1 MKKASA
7 RLENALNAAGGPL
20 DACSEPHPLHLSREE
35 PLLSAKEAAIH
46 NKTPRSKEADDLED
60 AIILGAESVDAPRL
74 DSLVPV
80 GDLLSRRKVLAEQL
94 ETMQTQGLKARSL
107 LREVEAM
114 VSRAIEDDLN
124 EGFQPSSSSSLPG
137 SARGG
142 SRPLAPSYRPPF
154 GGSGGSSAAYGQQ
167 QQQQLSARATAPGRN
182 ALLAAADRI
191 GQPSPRTSGPAPASV
206 GDRPASA
213 DSESIKA
220 RRLHQCEMLSSQLQP
235 MREELREHDESLQT
249 AAADNAKLAKRAAS
263 ALDFSAE
270 ELAAEMAKAELDQQ
284 EDKDAA
290 WEAEMAASRAR
301 ARSRMLERRLKSAGA
316 VRPTTS
322 SSSSSAISSTT
333 SAASS
338 SSSAAAVARQQP
350 PQAFLQQQQRRLQR
364 QTEQRRGSS
373 NRGSSSRGGRAL
385 DVSDSMAI
393 LEEEEDEPTLDEL
406 MRAPA
411 PPTPS
416 RRGQG
421 RPQIGRAGAA
431 GGQTDAA
438 RRLEEKLVE
447 RFGSDVLR

>member
-1 MKKASA
+1 MSSA
-7 RLENALNAAGGPL
+7 
-20 DACSEPHPLHLSREE
+20 LS
-35 PLLSAKEAAIH
+35 
-46 NKTPRSKEADDLED
+46 
-60 AIILGAESVDAPRL
+60 
-74 DSLVPV
+74 
-80 GDLLSRRKVLAEQL
+80 
-94 ETMQTQGLKARSL
+94 
-107 LREVEAM
+107 
-114 VSRAIEDDLN
+114 SRA
-124 EGFQPSSSSSLPG
+124 
-137 SARGG
+137 
-142 SRPLAPSYRPPF
+142 
-154 GGSGGSSAAYGQQ
+154 SGIM
-167 QQQQLSARATAPGRN
+167 P
-182 ALLAAADRI
+182 
-191 GQPSPRTSGPAPASV
+191 
-206 GDRPASA
+206 
-213 DSESIKA
+213 
-220 RRLHQCEMLSSQLQP
+220 
-235 MREELREHDESLQT
+235 
-249 AAADNAKLAKRAAS
+249 
-263 ALDFSAE
+263 
-270 ELAAEMAKAELDQQ
+270 
-284 EDKDAA
+284 
-290 WEAEMAASRAR
+290 ASRAR
-301 ARSRMLERRLKSAGA
+301 AKSRMLERRLKSAGA

-350 PQAFLQQQQRRLQR
+350 PPAFLQQQQRRLQR

>member
-270 ELAAEMAKAELDQQ
+270 ELAAEMAKAELDQ

-290 WEAEMAASRAR
+290 WEEEMAASRAR
-301 ARSRMLERRLKSAGA
+301 AKSRMLERRLKSAGA